1 MLADARKQSR
11 QLARRLSKRLPA
23 SAQRGARNGWRR
35 LRPYAK
41 RVFYSRP
48 ASPLVSIVIP
58 IYNVERYLPA
68 CLDSVLSQSYPH
80 LQVIVVDDGSPDD
93 SYEVARGYADSDR
106 RVQIVRQPNA
116 GLGAARNTGA
126 RHARGTFL
134 MFMDSDDVLR
144 PDAIRTYVR
153 TLRQT
158 GSDFAVGS
166 YDRLNS
172 NQTWP
177 AAWWIRSAH
186 RFSRLRTNLVE
197 SPDICVNAVAWS
209 KFYRRSFYDEH
220 GFAFPE
226 GVLYEDQAL
235 SARVYATARQFDIL
249 AKITYGWRVR
259 EDRSSITQQST
270 DVADLRARLHAAENS
285 LAELA
290 APELEEVRQVRL
302 AQYLSNDFPLSIK
315 TAQHADD
322 AFWEL
327 LTDGLKRLTA
337 DAGPEVWRRVS
348 AQHRV
353 AIRLVIEGHRDAVID
368 FIGLGHNNPKNIP
381 SLVADGNVYLQVP
394 ARRLLGLGPTDP
406 LLALAEHQ
414 LGLVSSIRRA
424 HWDADHRFHI
434 EGWAYIDNVDLAQ
447 CDTATTIT
455 AIERNTGFELDLDV
469 ELRPSI
475 EVTQSTKHRFAHYEP
490 SWFHAVLDLPAAI
503 ERWRAEAAPNGENP
517 TGAGSDWQLRVTVAS
532 GGLTRTGTLAAPD
545 PGGSA
550 GRLQADFLP
559 DGQRVEVTYSGK
571 TGLLLAARRPACTL
585 HEVALNGRRL
595 ALSVVADEDFRPHQV
610 EVRQADGGQV
620 ARGRLTA
627 GQDGVART
635 ELTLPPARPSRATD
649 GGPIWEVS
657 ALTVD
662 GSRSPIHW
670 PPGVAQPSSTAAPIL
685 ESDRFGALV
694 VNDRPVVV
702 RVDRAVV
709 TAAGLQIGGRVHGT
723 SAAGLSLRLLGPKA
737 SAEAEITEQEGNRF
751 AATIQL
757 QADPWALGRLPLPM
771 GDYVLMATRDSTAQA
786 AVTTEPIAD
795 TAVQVDA
802 ALVSRLPVEFRTDRL
817 RGQLRIDRSLSLGLR
832 LVPPLADGEVG
843 ARNQQR
849 LQDELR
855 NRLTDTTFEPGAVLL
870 RSYYGEIC
878 GCNPRALHEYLH
890 NHPETPGS
898 PYKIYWAIKDYSV
911 HVPDG
916 GIPVLHDSTE
926 WYRLLHDA
934 QYYMDNMHQ
943 PLYHK
948 KPAHQ
953 TQIQTFHGYPFKQMG
968 LSHWTSQGRDIA
980 HIQSYLDRA
989 ADWDYLISPAT
1000 YGTGPLAHE
1009 FGYPHKPLEI
1019 GYPRNDIFFSPHK
1032 NTITTTTRQRLGIQP
1047 HQTAILY
1054 APTFRDALSLDDN
1067 TAAMVDHLDLN
1078 QLTTEL
1084 GPNYVILVRGHAFNA
1099 RLPQRIN
1106 THTTTGH
1113 HTIIDVTD
1121 YPDIAELCL
1130 ASDAAILDYSS
1141 LRFDYALTGKPM
1153 IFMVPDLHQYQNE
1166 TRGSL
1171 WRYEP
1176 TAPGPLATTTT
1187 DIIKNIHNLQ
1197 QTHHN
1202 YTNAYQTFHRDFLD
1216 LDDGNATQRL
1226 TQTIF
1231 GPSPDTVS

>member
-1 MLADARKQSR
+1 MSVQKFVRRTRQQLRGLAIRTLNAGTGDAPPQR
-11 QLARRLSKRLPA
+11 LAKAGVKRLRSVRRAASKPA
-23 SAQRGARNGWRR
+23 A
-35 LRPYAK
+35 
-41 RVFYSRP
+41 
-48 ASPLVSIVIP
+48 PLVSIVIP
-58 IYNVERYLPA
+58 VYNVERYLRA
-68 CLDSVLSQSYPH
+68 CLDSVLTQSYTD
-80 LQVIVVDDGSPDD
+80 LQVVVVDDGSPDSSVD
-93 SYEVARGYADSDR
+93 IVREYAQRDR
-106 RVQIVRQPNA
+106 RVQLVRQANA

-126 RHARGTFL
+126 RHARGVFL
-134 MFMDSDDVLR
+134 MFVDSDDVL
-144 PDAIRTYVR
+144 PTHAIANYVR
-153 TLRQT
+153 TLQKT
-158 GSDFAVGS
+158 GSDFAVAP
-166 YDRLNS
+166 YERMNDAR
-172 NQTWP
+172 TWP
-177 AAWWIRSAH
+177 AAPWIRTAH
-186 RFSRLRTNLVE
+186 REPRLRTDL
-197 SPDICVNAVAWS
+197 SSAPDICVNAIACS
-209 KFYRRSFYDEH
+209 KLFRRSFWEEQ

-235 SARVYATARQFDIL
+235 STRIYARARQFDIL
-249 AKITYGWRVR
+249 DKITYRWRAR
-259 EDRSSITQQST
+259 DDRSSISQQNTS
-270 DVADLRARLHAAENS
+270 VADLRARLRAAKDS
-285 LAELA
+285 LAELDL
-290 APELEEVRQVRL
+290 PGLEHVRNTRL
-302 AQYLSNDFPLSIK
+302 AQYLNNDFPQSIK
-315 TAQHADD
+315 ASQHADD
-322 AFWEL
+322 EFFQVLA
-327 LTDGLKRLTA
+327 DGLKQLTA
-337 DAGPEVWRRVS
+337 DAEPEVWSLVS
-348 AQHRV
+348 AQHRI
-353 AIRLVIEGHRDAVID
+353 AIALVVGGHREATTEFV
-368 FIGLGHNNPKNIP
+368 GLGHSNPKNLPGI
-381 SLVADGNVYLQVP
+381 VADGKVYLDTP
-394 ARRLLGLGPTDP
+394 ARQPLGLEATDP
-406 LLALAEHQ
+406 LLALADHQ
-414 LGLVSSIRRA
+414 LGLVTSIRRA
-424 HWDADHRFHI
+424 YWDEDHDFHV
-434 EGWAYIDNVDLAQ
+434 EGWAYIDNVDLSRCETEVRIFAV
-447 CDTATTIT
+447 
-455 AIERNTGFELDLDV
+455 EGGTGTEFDLQV
-469 ELRPSI
+469 QRQPSA
-475 EVTQSTKHRFAHYEP
+475 EVTQASKHRFANYEP
-490 SWFHAVLDLPAAI
+490 SCFRATLAFSGASATLGDAAGQ
-503 ERWRAEAAPNGENP
+503 AE
-517 TGAGSDWQLRVTVAS
+517 WQLWASVTSA
-532 GGLTRTGTLAAPD
+532 GIHRTKLLTGVDR
-545 PGGSA
+545 GGSA

-559 DGQRVEVTYSGK
+559 DGTQVDVSYSAK
-571 TGLLLAARRPACTL
+571 SGLTLTAHHPRAVVAEASIQARTL
-585 HEVALNGRRL
+585 Q
-595 ALSVVADEDFRPHQV
+595 LSVIGTDDLRPVRLELAGNRSKRQLTADFTREDDVPSARI
-610 EVRQADGGQV
+610 EVPTPQIDERSDPPIDRENWTLRVVDADGGRHPIAWPAQSV
-620 ARGRLTA
+620 PSPGSNPYLQRTQYGNI
-627 GQDGVART
+627 GV
-635 ELTLPPARPSRATD
+635 
-649 GGPIWEVS
+649 
-657 ALTVD
+657 VD
-662 GSRSPIHW
+662 EPHG
-670 PPGVAQPSSTAAPIL
+670 
-685 ESDRFGALV
+685 
-694 VNDRPVVV
+694 V
-702 RVDRAVV
+702 RVDDLAVADGV
-709 TAAGLQIGGRVHGT
+709 LRVHGVVTGGTADDLTLQLRT
-723 SAAGLSLRLLGPKA
+723 SKA
-737 SAEAEITEQEGNRF
+737 SARAELREATGSRF
-751 AATIQL
+751 VADIEL
-757 QADPWALGRLPLPM
+757 VDDPWGLGALPLPI
-771 GDYVLMATRDSTAQA
+771 GDYVLA
-786 AVTTEPIAD
+786 ASLEGVRAEVPVRMTDALIA
-795 TAVQVDA
+795 
-802 ALVSRLPVEFRTDRL
+802 RLPMALESERL
-817 RGQLRIDRSLSLGLR
+817 RGALR
-832 LVPPLADGEVG
+832 LHTPNLLTVRLQAPLADGEVG

-1067 TAAMVDHLDLN
+1067 TAAMVDHLNLN

-1231 GPSPDTVS
+1231 GRQSEAPES